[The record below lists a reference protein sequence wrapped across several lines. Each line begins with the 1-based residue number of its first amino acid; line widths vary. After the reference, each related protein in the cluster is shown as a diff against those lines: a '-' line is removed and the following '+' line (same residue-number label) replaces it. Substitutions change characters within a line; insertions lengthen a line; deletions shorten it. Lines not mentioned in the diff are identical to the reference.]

1 VMPQMS
7 AGFDWSASVSSQSLD
22 LEFMSLDTV
31 YEIASRV
38 KALVSEA
45 VCVCGGVCVMMMV
58 CELCRRRVCRRVCVG
73 TRTRKHCVKAR
84 LRCWRSIGGTARA

>member
-1 VMPQMS
+1 MIVSERVLCCAVLMQMS

-45 VCVCGGVCVMMMV
+45 VCVCV
-58 CELCRRRVCRRVCVG
+58 RAWWRV
-73 TRTRKHCVKAR
+73 
-84 LRCWRSIGGTARA
+84 